1 MLKSATRASADC
13 ELPTFECHLQN
24 TPCADDAALPIENLS
39 FGRRRSGP
47 EKTRTAILKARA
59 NFPEL
64 WPEKNHIL
72 S

>member
-24 TPCADDAALPIENLS
+24 TPCADDAAPPIENL
-39 FGRRRSGP
+39 FIWPP
-47 EKTRTAILKARA
+47 EKWSRKRA
-59 NFPEL
+59 Q
-64 WPEKNHIL
+64 L